1 MSRSLRFL
9 ILFLTLSLLF
19 AACRPQTADRRP
31 QADGRPLTVNGS
43 QPTVPSP
50 TFTLSPSPTPTETPI
65 PQPSL
70 ESLGL
75 FAETQA
81 LLQRQGW
88 DIAWDAQNARYLIRQ
103 RAFDEASQS
112 FTSQLTHE
120 VGYID
125 LEGNL
130 HFTATYYSASENEDG
145 TWKDTS
151 TTQNIVIDLK
161 NLPKN
166 PNLIIQQQ
174 LDENGNPISFQ
185 EKLKTPGFH
194 LLETKNPAFEK
205 TGILALTYL
214 DENGIPQTVTF
225 NRNLEHAIPITLSS
239 FSETDETFQGI
250 PTFLPWEAIH
260 SDAPLH
266 VQLAIIN
273 GYDRP
278 FDEKVRSTFE
288 GWKLRFEAYPGLR
301 KSESDPL
308 PAVVFLTYAPL
319 YLNNKPAYTY
329 DQSPMRYAVDENG
342 NLPLF
347 YTIAPIPEENPEN
360 PSEKIIKHKRL
371 VYTLKQLYNPK
382 NIADK
387 NRPADETL
395 IISATFG
402 ALTDEQIQKLPALFN
417 HGLPT
422 NPDAPDKGLIAPM
435 RTSEF
440 PTVIL
445 AAQGNIFKLIAA
457 DPQNAFLISAA
468 QERATGQVNLLLGYL
483 AVMGK
488 NFSIASLDSLLG
500 MEGND
505 VNNVRVYSADGN
517 GTYKLETALA
527 IGYDLLKSSN
537 VAEVVVYD
545 QNGNIVPFYLDS
557 NLQQCVLVISP

>member
-1 MSRSLRFL
+1 MSRFPRFI
-9 ILFLTLSLLF
+9 ILFLALSLLF

-75 FAETQA
+75 TAEIQ
-81 LLQRQGW
+81 QMFNRQGW
-88 DIAWDAQNARYLIRQ
+88 DIAWDAQNTRYLIRQ
-103 RAFDEASQS
+103 RAWDEASQT
-112 FTSQLTHE
+112 FTPQLTHE
-120 VGYID
+120 IGSID

-130 HFTATYYSASENEDG
+130 HFAATYYSASENPDG

-151 TTQNIVIDLK
+151 TTQDIVIDLK

-166 PNLIIQQQ
+166 PDLTIRQT
-174 LDENGNPISFQ
+174 DENGNSISFQ

-205 TGILALTYL
+205 TGILTLTYL
-214 DENGIPQTVTF
+214 DENGIPKTVTF

-239 FSETDETFQGI
+239 FSETDETFQGA

-260 SDAPLH
+260 SDAPLD

-342 NLPLF
+342 NFPLF

-360 PSEKIIKHKRL
+360 PSEKIIKYQRL

-417 HGLPT
+417 HGLST

-445 AAQGNIFKLIAA
+445 AAQGDIFKLIAA

-468 QERATGQVNLLLGYL
+468 QERATGQANLLLGYL

-517 GTYKLETALA
+517 GTYKFETALA

>member
-1 MSRSLRFL
+1 LDKNTQK
-9 ILFLTLSLLF
+9 ILT
-19 AACRPQTADRRP
+19 D
-31 QADGRPLTVNGS
+31 
-43 QPTVPSP
+43 
-50 TFTLSPSPTPTETPI
+50 
-65 PQPSL
+65 
-70 ESLGL
+70 
-75 FAETQA
+75 
-81 LLQRQGW
+81 QGW
-88 DIAWDAQNARYLIRQ
+88 KIDWDKNKAQYTISQL
-103 RAFDEASQS
+103 AFDETNKT
-112 FTSQLTHE
+112 FTDQTTHE

-125 LEGNL
+125 AEGRL
-130 HFTATYYSASENEDG
+130 HFTATNFSATENPDG

-151 TTQNIVIDLK
+151 TTQDIVVDLK

-166 PNLIIQQQ
+166 PDLIIKQQ

-185 EKLKTPGFH
+185 EQLKTPGFH

-205 TGILALTYL
+205 TGILTLTYL

-225 NRNLEHAIPITLSS
+225 NRNLEHAITTTFSS
-239 FSETDETFQGI
+239 FSETDTAFEGI
-250 PTFLPWEAIH
+250 PTYIPWEAIH

-288 GWKLRFEAYPGLR
+288 GWKLRFEAYPDLR
-301 KSESDPL
+301 ASDSDPL

-360 PSEKIIKHKRL
+360 PSEKIIKYKRL

-402 ALTDEQIQKLPALFN
+402 ALTDEQIQKLPTLFN

-440 PTVIL
+440 PAVIL

-468 QERATGQVNLLLGYL
+468 QERATGHQNLLLGHL

-505 VNNVRVYSADGN
+505 VMDGN
-517 GTYKLETALA
+517 LYPPGTVYFPSNIDYWMKQLSSKQTVQETQSFNENLS
-527 IGYDLLKSSN
+527 YLLQT
-537 VAEVVVYD
+537 V
-545 QNGNIVPFYLDS
+545 FF
-557 NLQQCVLVISP
+557 VISL

>member
-1 MSRSLRFL
+1 MSRSPRFI
-9 ILFLTLSLLF
+9 ILFLALSLLF
-19 AACRPQTADRRP
+19 AACRPQTADRKP
-31 QADGRPLTVNGS
+31 QADGGRLTVDGS
-43 QPTVPSP
+43 QPTLPSP

-81 LLQRQGW
+81 LLKRQGW

-103 RAFDEASQS
+103 AAWDEASQS
-112 FTSQLTHE
+112 FTPQLTHE
-120 VGYID
+120 AGWID

-130 HFTATYYSASENEDG
+130 HFTATYYSASENPDG

-151 TTQNIVIDLK
+151 TTQDIVIDLK
-161 NLPKN
+161 NLPQN
-166 PNLIIQQQ
+166 PDLIIKQQ

-205 TGILALTYL
+205 TGILTLTYL

-239 FSETDETFQGI
+239 FSKTDETFQGT

-288 GWKLRFEAYPGLR
+288 GWKLRFEAYPDLR
-301 KSESDPL
+301 ASDSDPL

-342 NLPLF
+342 NFPLF
-347 YTIAPIPEENPEN
+347 YTIAPIPEDNPEN
-360 PSEKIIKHKRL
+360 PSEKIIKYQRL

-445 AAQGNIFKLIAA
+445 AAQGDIFKLIAA

-468 QERATGQVNLLLGYL
+468 QERATGQANLLLGYL

-500 MEGND
+500 MEEERMKNIYYGPYNFYFENDFNTLISKDNTIFESPIAVGDSNGNLQP
-505 VNNVRVYSADGN
+505 VPLPSG
-517 GTYKLETALA
+517 LET
-527 IGYDLLKSSN
+527 
-537 VAEVVVYD
+537 V
-545 QNGNIVPFYLDS
+545 
-557 NLQQCVLVISP
+557 VLVISP

>member
-1 MSRSLRFL
+1 MPRFPRL
-9 ILFLTLSLLF
+9 LALLLTLSLLLT
-19 AACRPQTADRRP
+19 ACRPPTADRRP
-31 QADGRPLTVNGS
+31 QADGGRLTVNGS
-43 QPTVPSP
+43 QPAVSSP
-50 TFTLSPSPTPTETPI
+50 TPTPTETATPTETPI

-81 LLQRQGW
+81 LLNRQGW
-88 DIAWDAQNARYLIRQ
+88 DIAWDAQNTRYLIRQ
-103 RAFDEASQS
+103 RAFDEANKT

-120 VGYID
+120 IGWID

-130 HFTATYYSASENEDG
+130 HFTATYYSASENPDG

-151 TTQNIVIDLK
+151 TTQDIVIDLK

-166 PNLIIQQQ
+166 PDLIIKQQ

-205 TGILALTYL
+205 TGILTLTYL
-214 DENGIPQTVTF
+214 DENGIPKTVTF
-225 NRNLEHAIPITLSS
+225 NRSLEHAIPITLSS
-239 FSETDETFQGI
+239 FSETDETFQGT

-260 SDAPLH
+260 SNAPLH
-266 VQLAIIN
+266 VQLAIVN

-342 NLPLF
+342 NFPLF

-360 PSEKIIKHKRL
+360 PSEKIIKYKRL

-505 VNNVRVYSADGN
+505 VTKIKWKPGDFDFSVNIPYWLGNVNDKNMIAEITFD
-517 GTYKLETALA
+517 TDLIPLE
-527 IGYDLLKSSN
+527 
-537 VAEVVVYD
+537 
-545 QNGNIVPFYLDS
+545 
-557 NLQQCVLVISP
+557 LQGMVFVISP

>member
-1 MSRSLRFL
+1 M
-9 ILFLTLSLLF
+9 I
-19 AACRPQTADRRP
+19 D
-31 QADGRPLTVNGS
+31 
-43 QPTVPSP
+43 
-50 TFTLSPSPTPTETPI
+50 
-65 PQPSL
+65 
-70 ESLGL
+70 
-75 FAETQA
+75 
-81 LLQRQGW
+81 RQGW
-88 DIAWDAQNARYLIRQ
+88 HITWKASEARYLIRQ
-103 RAFDEASQS
+103 RKWDENTQT
-112 FTSQLTHE
+112 FLNETTHE
-120 VGYID
+120 IGYID
-125 LEGNL
+125 TEGSL
-130 HFTATYYSASENEDG
+130 HTKVTRLFAAENPDG

-151 TTQNIVIDLK
+151 TTQDLI
-161 NLPKN
+161 LPLRS
-166 PNLIIQQQ
+166 PL
-174 LDENGNPISFQ
+174 
-185 EKLKTPGFH
+185 PGGEG
-194 LLETKNPAFEK
+194 LGVRVVETQNPAFQK
-205 TGILALTYL
+205 TGILTLTYL
-214 DENGIPQTVTF
+214 DENGVPQTVTY
-225 NRNLEHAIPITLSS
+225 NRNLETAIPTTLSS
-239 FSETDETFQGI
+239 FSETDETFQGT
-250 PTFLPWEAIH
+250 PTYIPWEAIH

-301 KSESDPL
+301 KSDSDPL

-342 NLPLF
+342 NFPLF

-360 PSEKIIKHKRL
+360 PSEKIIKYKRL

-440 PTVIL
+440 PAVIL
-445 AAQGNIFKLIAA
+445 AAQGDIFKLIAA

-468 QERATGQVNLLLGYL
+468 QERATGHQNLLLGHL

-505 VNNVRVYSADGN
+505 VKTQLWEQSN
-517 GTYKLETALA
+517 GAYA
-527 IGYDLLKSSN
+527 
-537 VAEVVVYD
+537 
-545 QNGNIVPFYLDS
+545 NISGTLGYLDQLNS
-557 NLQQCVLVISP
+557 NKKIIETTSFLESLPPDLQKLVLVISP

>member
-166 PNLIIQQQ
+166 PDLIIKQQ

-205 TGILALTYL
+205 TGILTLTYL
-214 DENGIPQTVTF
+214 DENGAPQTIFYNPELGFLPKT
-225 NRNLEHAIPITLSS
+225 EIS
-239 FSETDETFQGI
+239 TDI
-250 PTFLPWEAIH
+250 DHPTFLPWEAIH
-260 SDAPLH
+260 SRFPPH
-266 VQLAIIN
+266 VQLLILD
-273 GYDRP
+273 GYDQP
-278 FDEKVRSTFE
+278 FVYPEGEKFE
-288 GWKLRFEAYPGLR
+288 GWRIQFIYDQKTQSKMAFLRPTNGHSQAWVLNEQQQPVWF
-301 KSESDPL
+301 
-308 PAVVFLTYAPL
+308 VTYAP
-319 YLNNKPAYTY
+319 
-329 DQSPMRYAVDENG
+329 DGSRHQMSVVR
-342 NLPLF
+342 
-347 YTIAPIPEENPEN
+347 I
-360 PSEKIIKHKRL
+360 H
-371 VYTLKQLYNPK
+371 NPK
-382 NIADK
+382 DPGQPA
-387 NRPADETL
+387 ADETMFL
-395 IISATFG
+395 
-402 ALTDEQIQKLPALFN
+402 
-417 HGLPT
+417 
-422 NPDAPDKGLIAPM
+422 
-435 RTSEF
+435 
-440 PTVIL
+440 L
-445 AAQGNIFKLIAA
+445 ASWGEWMNKRPLNYRNGFKHTYL
-457 DPQNAFLISAA
+457 NM
-468 QERATGQVNLLLGYL
+468 QERPQDYYFTHFVPYVVIATENGYL
-483 AVMGK
+483 EKSPWG
-488 NFSIASLDSLLG
+488 NFPGRPSLDSLLG
-500 MEGND
+500 MENIMGENGISYFPAIY
-505 VNNVRVYSADGN
+505 NNVIYGN
-517 GTYKLETALA
+517 GPSEPPLSEELPL
-527 IGYDLLKSSN
+527 IEWDLKGTPLPK
-537 VAEVVVYD
+537 E
-545 QNGNIVPFYLDS
+545 
-557 NLQQCVLVISP
+557 LQGKVFVISP

>member
-1 MSRSLRFL
+1 MPRSLRFI
-9 ILFLTLSLLF
+9 ILFLILSLFL
-19 AACRPQTADRRP
+19 ASCRPQTPDRRP
-31 QADGRPLTVNGS
+31 QTDGGRLTVDGS

-75 FAETQA
+75 SAETQA
-81 LLQRQGW
+81 LLKRQGW

-103 RAFDEASQS
+103 AAWDEASQT

-120 VGYID
+120 IGSID

-130 HFTATYYSASENEDG
+130 HFTATYYSASENPDG

-151 TTQNIVIDLK
+151 TTQDIVVDLK

-166 PNLIIQQQ
+166 PDLIIKQQ

-205 TGILALTYL
+205 TGILTLTYL

-260 SDAPLH
+260 SNAPLH

-288 GWKLRFEAYPGLR
+288 GWKLRFEAYPDLR
-301 KSESDPL
+301 ASDSDPL

-342 NLPLF
+342 NFPLF
-347 YTIAPIPEENPEN
+347 YTIAPIPEDNPEN
-360 PSEKIIKHKRL
+360 PSEKIIKYKRL

-445 AAQGNIFKLIAA
+445 AAQGDIFKLIAA

-468 QERATGQVNLLLGYL
+468 QERATGQANLLLGYL

-500 MEGND
+500 MERND
-505 VNNVRVYSADGN
+505 VRKMEKIPGSVNIARNTEGYLEQLSENNR
-517 GTYKLETALA
+517 LIEALIQA
-527 IGYDLLKSSN
+527 GYLPL
-537 VAEVVVYD
+537 
-545 QNGNIVPFYLDS
+545 PFT
-557 NLQQCVLVISP
+557 LQQFVFVISP